1 MLIKNYNTLLIVFA
15 VVGKNKVEV
24 VGGAVTSKPK
34 SFFMKW
40 LGMRLVTKEHS
51 LSIILICKSS
61 ITH

>member
-15 VVGKNKVEV
+15 AVGKKLVEV
-24 VGGAVTSKPK
+24 VGGAITSKPK
-34 SFFMKW
+34 SFIMKW

-51 LSIILICKSS
+51 LSLILICKSS